1 MSHGRVAGDVA
12 GVGGA
17 DLPIADGGTG
27 ASTAQAALDN
37 FTGARLNLT
46 GVYSGAA
53 GDDVAVGAVSCF
65 RVTSGETLTGM
76 VPAAGG
82 TAVDGQLMVVVN
94 ETGVDIT
101 LSHDTTSA
109 AANRLLMAGG
119 ANLTISRYSAALFRY
134 STSDSRWR
142 HVGEAGGGTGGVSDG
157 DKGDITVSG
166 SGATWT
172 IDNDAVTYAKIQNV
186 SATDRLLG
194 RSTAGAG
201 DIEEIA
207 CTAAGRAI
215 LDDADAAAQ
224 RTTLGAEA
232 LTSIARGSGAVSN
245 INSTSVVNQAS
256 VTNTVAAGDTFKFYL
271 AGYVLNNSGGT
282 RTYTVRI
289 TIGATTFDLV
299 VNPTYATSASNV
311 GWLNVVADVAVIS
324 SSSIGCT
331 IQVRA
336 GASAAVGTV
345 QSNVLANDRSVVRT
359 STNNETGSKTIAIGI
374 LSDSNT
380 ATQTFTRTRAEIL
393 KGSAI

>member
-1 MSHGRVAGDVA
+1 MHAESATNITGTAA
-12 GVGGA
+12 
-17 DLPIADGGTG
+17 IANGGTG
-27 ASTAQAALDN
+27 ATD
-37 FTGARLNLT
+37 
-46 GVYSGAA
+46 
-53 GDDVAVGAVSCF
+53 
-65 RVTSGETLTGM
+65 
-76 VPAAGG
+76 
-82 TAVDGQLMVVVN
+82 
-94 ETGVDIT
+94 
-101 LSHDTTSA
+101 
-109 AANRLLMAGG
+109 AANA
-119 ANLTISRYSAALFRY
+119 
-134 STSDSRWR
+134 
-142 HVGEAGGGTGGVSDG
+142 
-157 DKGDITVSG
+157 
-166 SGATWT
+166 
-172 IDNDAVTYAKIQNV
+172 
-186 SATDRLLG
+186 
-194 RSTAGAG
+194 
-201 DIEEIA
+201 
-207 CTAAGRAI
+207 
-215 LDDADAAAQ
+215 
-224 RTTLGAEA
+224 RTNLGAEA

-299 VNPTYATSASNV
+299 VSPTYATSASNV

-345 QSNVLANDRSVVRT
+345 QSNVLANDRNVVRT

-380 ATQTFTRTRAEIL
+380 ATQRFTRTRAEIL